1 VGLHRWV
8 AGTDRGAGRVP
19 LLSSQSLQLTQ
30 VGQGGWWAYVKY
42 CATLV
47 QRLGVHRQRLVV
59 VVWPGPGYIGTV
71 VCAELQRLHRVG
83 LAMCRAL
90 HEPAG
95 TFDRENG
102 GGFLTDHFPCAT
114 KVSGFAALYH
124 IRTWFNCCWTAALS
138 QACLPHSTG
147 CSFQPYTRSP
157 AAHTSLGCT
166 TRTTRLCTMD
176 GVSADKRLGLLWAH
190 HLGFVSQV

>member
-1 VGLHRWV
+1 M
-8 AGTDRGAGRVP
+8 
-19 LLSSQSLQLTQ
+19 
-30 VGQGGWWAYVKY
+30 
-42 CATLV
+42 
-47 QRLGVHRQRLVV
+47 V
-59 VVWPGPGYIGTV
+59 VVWPGPGYIGTI

-124 IRTWFNCCWTAALS
+124 IRTWFNCCWTAALL

-157 AAHTSLGCT
+157 AAHTSLSCT

-190 HLGFVSQV
+190 HLEVVSHRCELTVKPILCCRPSGTLTVSTQHPGTSQVSSLQVGKPC